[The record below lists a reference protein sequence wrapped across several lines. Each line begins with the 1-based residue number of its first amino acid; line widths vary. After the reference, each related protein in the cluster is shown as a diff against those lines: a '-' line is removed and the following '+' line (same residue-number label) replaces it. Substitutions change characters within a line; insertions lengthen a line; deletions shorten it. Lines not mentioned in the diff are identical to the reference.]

1 MEDVPMTTPDPISAA
16 GLARPRLLVVDDLKD
31 NRILLTRRLRA
42 RGYEVVEAADG
53 FEALAIIACQS
64 FDCVLLDVVMPG
76 MDGFQVLRAIRERY
90 SDRDLPVIMATV
102 KDDAQDV
109 VQALREGANDYIV
122 KPIDFAVVQAR
133 VDAHVQRK
141 HAEACAR
148 QSQPELEGLV
158 ASLRT
163 ALAEA
168 DDAARLKAN
177 FMADLSH
184 EIRTPLNGILGV
196 AKALAGAASDPWQ
209 GKMLATITDSAVALE
224 RLLSDALD
232 LSRAEAGALEIRQEP
247 FDLAALVERC
257 AGLFEPVARDKGLA
271 LQLEIAP
278 EARVTVMG
286 DWLRLQQILNNL
298 ISNAVKFT
306 SHGSVRCAVRA
317 EPAGGFRFDVKDTG
331 VGFDAAIAPQLF
343 DRFKQADAGV
353 AARFGGSGLGL
364 AISRRLARL
373 MGGDITAQS
382 RPLEGALFSL
392 LLPLT
397 VSRLAPAG
405 PIQANWASASAAGAD
420 RRGRVLLAED
430 HATNRLV
437 VELMLRA
444 CDVDL
449 VVVEN
454 GAQAVDAFCSQSFD
468 CLLMDMEM
476 PVMDGLS
483 AIREIRGHEA
493 RTGARPVAILTLSAH
508 AAEEHRQRSTAAG
521 ADGHLTKPVHPEAL
535 LTALGQVFSRRSPAA
550 GDPAPALET
559 AGATWSQR
567 GDETVAGRS

>member
-1 MEDVPMTTPDPISAA
+1 MTTPDPISAA
-16 GLARPRLLVVDDLKD
+16 DLARPRLLVVDDLKD

-53 FEALAIIACQS
+53 FEALAVIARQA
-64 FDCVLLDVVMPG
+64 FDAVLLDVVMPG
-76 MDGFQVLRAIRERY
+76 MDGFQVLRAIRERH
-90 SDRDLPVIMATV
+90 SARDLPVIMATV

-109 VQALREGANDYIV
+109 VRALREGANDYIL

-141 HAEACAR
+141 QAEACAR

-158 ASLRT
+158 ADLRT

-196 AKALAGAASDPWQ
+196 AKAMAAAASDPWQ
-209 GKMLATITDSAVALE
+209 GKMLATITESAVALE

-257 AGLFEPVARDKGLA
+257 AGLFEPLAQEKGLD
-271 LQLEIAP
+271 LQLEIEP
-278 EARVTVMG
+278 EARVTVTG

-306 SHGSVRCAVRA
+306 SRGSVRCSVMRAVS
-317 EPAGGFRFDVKDTG
+317 GGFRFDVQDTG
-331 VGFDAAIAPQLF
+331 VGFDAAIAPLLF
-343 DRFKQADAGV
+343 DRFKQADQAV
-353 AARFGGSGLGL
+353 AARFGGAGLGL

-382 RPLEGALFSL
+382 RPQEGALFSL

-397 VSRLAPAG
+397 VSPTDQAEPVAEIWPSSSTARLG
-405 PIQANWASASAAGAD
+405 

-444 CDVDL
+444 CNVDL

-454 GAQAVDAFCSQSFD
+454 GAQAVDAFCSQTFD

-483 AIREIRGHEA
+483 AIRGIRSHEA
-493 RTGARPVAILTLSAH
+493 RTGAQPVGILTLSAH
-508 AAEEHRQRSTAAG
+508 ATEEHRQRSAAAG

-535 LTALGQVFSRRSPAA
+535 LKALADIFRRRRPADDGQVST
-550 GDPAPALET
+550 LET
-559 AGATWSQR
+559 AGAPWQPT
-567 GDETVAGRS
+567 GDQAVAGRS